1 MIKELI
7 AAIIGVA
14 ALYMTKH
21 LGVYP
26 IILMMVIIEFLS
38 VGKNHKVTSISFI
51 VGMLLS
57 EAYFLYT
64 GASMISLEYFI
75 YVGFYLFVRHKGKEW
90 FVDNNV
96 NEYLY
101 LLFTVSVPIFLDFI
115 TQLMEIELGILLFV
129 TLYLVFLRMT
139 DWILHSKLSVLIF
152 TIIQVM
158 SAFTLD
164 SFVLE
169 NDLKIYFVFGMII
182 WTIIKWKAGRNF
194 NVSRLFVTNVFR
206 KSSKG
211 VY

>member
-1 MIKELI
+1 MIKELL
-7 AAIIGVA
+7 AAVVGIA

-26 IILMMVIIEFLS
+26 IILMMVLIEFLS
-38 VGKNHKVTSISFI
+38 VRKHHKVTSISFI
-51 VGMLLS
+51 IGVLLC
-57 EAYFLYT
+57 EGYFLYT
-64 GASMISLEYFI
+64 GAGLINLEFFI

-115 TQLMEIELGILLFV
+115 TQLMEIELGVLLFV

-139 DWILHSKLSVLIF
+139 DWILDSKLSVLIF
-152 TIIQVM
+152 TVIQVS
-158 SAFTLD
+158 SAFTLEN
-164 SFVLE
+164 FVLQD
-169 NDLKIYFVFGMII
+169 DLKIYFVFGMII
-182 WTIIKWKAGRNF
+182 WTIIKWKVGKKF
-194 NVSRLFVTNVFR
+194 DVSRLFVTNVFR